1 MDIRYQ
7 IEILQLVKKLN
18 QEFGITIIMVLH
30 DINQAIAYSDEI
42 ICMKKGQIL
51 FSGTPNEVVTEE
63 NMRTLY
69 DIEMKVLELGNKKH
83 VIVERAVW
91 NDGEDFVL

>member
-1 MDIRYQ
+1 
-7 IEILQLVKKLN
+7 
-18 QEFGITIIMVLH
+18 
-30 DINQAIAYSDEI
+30 
-42 ICMKKGQIL
+42 MKKGQIL

-83 VIVERAVW
+83 VIVEQAVW
-91 NDGEDFVL
+91 NDGEDFAL